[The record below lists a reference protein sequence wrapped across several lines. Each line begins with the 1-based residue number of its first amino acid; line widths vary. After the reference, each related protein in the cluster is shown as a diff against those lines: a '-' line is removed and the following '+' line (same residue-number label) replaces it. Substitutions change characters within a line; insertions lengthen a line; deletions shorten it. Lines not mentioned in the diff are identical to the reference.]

1 MKDILARS
9 SVNPFLHSLTL
20 FALHGWKSLD
30 GFGMNY
36 YAKALLTPCSY
47 SLDIMDI
54 KQRNLQQIHVRVTQR
69 LRDYSRLRDYNGRCL
84 V

>member
-1 MKDILARS
+1 
-9 SVNPFLHSLTL
+9 
-20 FALHGWKSLD
+20 
-30 GFGMNY
+30 MNY

-47 SLDIMDI
+47 SLDVMDI
-54 KQRNLQQIHVRVTQR
+54 KQHNLQQIHVRVTQQ